1 MYEGLTWTC
10 HICEEKRLDVDISV
24 QTTPLIINGLKLGDQ
39 NVRYCND
46 NPECIKKAKTFSFIK
61 EEKK

>member
-10 HICEEKRLDVDISV
+10 HICGERRLDADISV
-24 QTTPLIINGLKLGDQ
+24 QTIPLIINGRELGDQ

-46 NPECIKKAKTFSFIK
+46 NPECVEKSKTFSLMK
-61 EEKK
+61 EEKE